1 MKLAPGDRF
10 SDLSPAEIHEKQ
22 RRIAA
27 AFGDA
32 FAAALADEEP
42 EADATIEIDEFFGT
56 PEGASPQ
63 PHHAGVVLPVAKPR

>member
-10 SDLSPAEIHEKQ
+10 SDLSHAEIHEKQ

-27 AFGDA
+27 AFGEA
-32 FAAALADEEP
+32 FAAALADAEP

-56 PEGASPQ
+56 AEDESPQ
-63 PHHAGVVLPVAKPR
+63 PHHAGGILPVAKPR